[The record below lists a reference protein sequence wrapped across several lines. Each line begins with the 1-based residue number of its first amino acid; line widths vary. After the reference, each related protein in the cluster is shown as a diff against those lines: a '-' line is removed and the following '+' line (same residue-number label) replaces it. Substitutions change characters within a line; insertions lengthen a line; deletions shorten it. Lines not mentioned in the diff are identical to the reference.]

1 MSGDKE
7 RRDRVAFQALNSPE
21 TTLWN
26 CPTDSEMTRHEAL
39 GNLLKMQTCS
49 LFVAGITL
57 ANVTPVGLAQK
68 FSTWYAQGWRMGNLD
83 KVDCTAAVQVQHC
96 ASFHKIC
103 CVS

>member
-7 RRDRVAFQALNSPE
+7 RRDRVAFKALNSPE

-26 CPTDSEMTRHEAL
+26 CPTDSEMTSPEAL

-49 LFVAGITL
+49 LSVAGIAL

-68 FSTWYAQGWRMGNLD
+68 FSTWYAQG
-83 KVDCTAAVQVQHC
+83 VQDGKLGQ
-96 ASFHKIC
+96 S
-103 CVS
+103 